1 MADALEIAPQGRLIK
16 AQVELTRFWWKL
28 ITRTSHMGVVNDWYI
43 FASRSILRVLPR
55 TKHALTHAPSD
66 ANLRKALGP
75 EGEDG
80 KRAGEGGRGA
90 AASGASSARTAVA
103 VAVAAG
109 AVWCYVRKPRL
120 RQDLAQLIP
129 EGNILQ
135 A

>member
-1 MADALEIAPQGRLIK
+1 
-16 AQVELTRFWWKL
+16 
-28 ITRTSHMGVVNDWYI
+28 MGVVNDWYI

-80 KRAGEGGRGA
+80 KRAGKGGRGA

>member
-1 MADALEIAPQGRLIK
+1 
-16 AQVELTRFWWKL
+16 
-28 ITRTSHMGVVNDWYI
+28 MGVVNDWYI

-66 ANLRKALGP
+66 ANLRKALVP

-103 VAVAAG
+103 VALAAG
-109 AVWCYVRKPRL
+109 AVWCLRKPNL
-120 RQDLAQLIP
+120 RQDLAQLTP
-129 EGNILQ
+129 DFNILQ